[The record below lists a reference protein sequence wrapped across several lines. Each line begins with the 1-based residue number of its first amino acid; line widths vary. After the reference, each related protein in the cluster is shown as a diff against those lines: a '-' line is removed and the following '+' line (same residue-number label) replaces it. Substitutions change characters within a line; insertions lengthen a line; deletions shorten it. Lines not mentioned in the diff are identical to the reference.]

1 MKGNRK
7 SLQGQAPSL
16 REGGSALGASS
27 LRRPPPHCKRGFL
40 STLHRPPPSRQ
51 TFIQGRPGSLP
62 FSVGPPNAPT
72 VPEAHRFPPPIFLPT
87 SLPQSTGVGGPPAG
101 DRGREDTQRA
111 RKAAFV
117 HRPQQLT
124 LVTRSAMAS
133 SSPGSSSVR
142 RSGAREP
149 PTSRG
154 PGPTTD
160 QQPFLRSSV
169 PPFLRSTPGGAGPGL
184 RFKPR
189 TAPSL
194 LVCSWHSLP
203 SHWLLPVPPRMRF
216 LGDPAETF
224 ESGRGQPLA
233 LRQLCCHLQRRAGGA
248 RPTCG
253 GELVR
258 RGS

>member
-1 MKGNRK
+1 MRAHSGALHPAVKEVSCR
-7 SLQGQAPSL
+7 PST
-16 REGGSALGASS
+16 ALPPCAKHSS
-27 LRRPPPHCKRGFL
+27 KDGPVLFLSPSGPQTRPPCKGPTD
-40 STLHRPPPSRQ
+40 SPPPSSSPNRCPSPRGWGGASGRGQRTRGHAASEEGRVCSPSAAAHPGDSERHGFLFTRQ
-51 TFIQGRPGSLP
+51 QLSAEKR
-62 FSVGPPNAPT
+62 
-72 VPEAHRFPPPIFLPT
+72 
-87 SLPQSTGVGGPPAG
+87 STGATN
-101 DRGREDTQRA
+101 E
-111 RKAAFV
+111 
-117 HRPQQLT
+117 
-124 LVTRSAMAS
+124 
-133 SSPGSSSVR
+133 PGTWTHR
-142 RSGAREP
+142 RSTA
-149 PTSRG
+149 
-154 PGPTTD
+154 
-160 QQPFLRSSV
+160 V

-203 SHWLLPVPPRMRF
+203 SHWRLPVPPRMRF

-233 LRQLCCHLQRRAGGA
+233 PRQLCCHLERRAGGA